1 MAFAT
6 SVAAN
11 HACLQQPCNNN
22 STLLLHLAIREVFV
36 LWHNSC
42 PCVFCYNAPVGSC
55 CKAWLCLWTPLQIPL
70 SKLLA
75 TLQSPY
81 YRKNKN
87 YVWLLLAFSRSTS
100 EHHPLHILLKK
111 QPSITCFKFCWSN
124 IHIWAFTFFVF
135 CWFKINIWASPSLYF
150 ADSRSTS
157 EHHLLS
163 ALLHF
168 VCLLILCQILDI
180 SNHLHSF
187 QILNLHNHSLPSM
200 NRAPIHLV
208 YMQLLISAVLLPL
221 ILNQTAKND
230 PLTYICIS

>member
-1 MAFAT
+1 
-6 SVAAN
+6 
-11 HACLQQPCNNN
+11 
-22 STLLLHLAIREVFV
+22 
-36 LWHNSC
+36 
-42 PCVFCYNAPVGSC
+42 
-55 CKAWLCLWTPLQIPL
+55 
-70 SKLLA
+70 
-75 TLQSPY
+75 
-81 YRKNKN
+81 
-87 YVWLLLAFSRSTS
+87 
-100 EHHPLHILLKK
+100 LLKK
-111 QPSITCFKFCWSN
+111 QQPSITCFTFCWSN
-124 IHIWAFTFFVF
+124 IH
-135 CWFKINIWASPSLYF
+135 IWASPSLYF

-168 VCLLILCQILDI
+168 VCLPILCQILDI

-208 YMQLLISAVLLPL
+208 YMQLLNSAVLLPL